1 MYVQDKTVKCH
12 SVFILLKKM
21 KAAIFEK
28 PGLDNLKVIDNA
40 EEPKISDHDVLIKVK
55 VAGVNPIDHIV
66 TSGAL
71 PKVDPL
77 PHIPGAES
85 SGIVEELG
93 SHVNNSGIKKGDRV
107 VVHNKLFDGTCDMC
121 LNGLD
126 MLCRNGGL
134 IGAITN
140 GGFAEYISVPKWNVF
155 EIPDTLDW
163 DIAASLPVTSLTP
176 YHALKEASLK
186 INEYLLVFGASG
198 NTGMMAVQLAKKMG
212 ANVIAVSKDDWI
224 KSEFG
229 ADYIIS
235 DYDKVA
241 ESVKEITQGRM
252 ADVVLNSL
260 GVGTWDSS
268 FASVGINGRW
278 VAFGGLTGADV
289 KLNVQ
294 SLYSKQI
301 KLIGSTGGTRK
312 EMQELIDLSPKLK
325 VRVWKKFK
333 LENIKEALQ
342 ALFAKERD
350 GRILLNIA

>member
-1 MYVQDKTVKCH
+1 
-12 SVFILLKKM
+12 M

-28 PGLDNLKVIDNA
+28 PGLENLRVTDNA
-40 EEPKISDHDVLIKVK
+40 EQPKISDHNILIKVK
-55 VAGVNPIDHIV
+55 MAGVNPIDSFV
-66 TSGAL
+66 VSGAL
-71 PKVDPL
+71 PKLNPL

-85 SGIVEELG
+85 TGIVEEVG
-93 SHVNNSGIKKGDRV
+93 SHVNSSNDGSTNIKKGDRV
-107 VVHNKLFDGTCDMC
+107 VVHNKVFDGTCDMC

-140 GGFAEYISVPKWNVF
+140 GGFAEYISVPETNVF
-155 EIPDTLDW
+155 KIPDNLDW
-163 DIAASLPVTSLTP
+163 DLAASLPVTSLTP

-198 NTGMMAVQLAKKMG
+198 NTGMIAVQIGKKMG
-212 ANVIAVSKDDWI
+212 ARVIGVSKDNWI
-224 KSEFG
+224 KTDFG
-229 ADYIIS
+229 ANYIIS
-235 DYDKVA
+235 DYDKVV
-241 ESVKEITQGRM
+241 ENVKEITQGKM

-268 FASVGINGRW
+268 FASVGVNGRW

-325 VRVWKKFK
+325 VRVWKKFG
-333 LENIKEALQ
+333 LENVKEALQ
-342 ALFAKERD
+342 GLFARERD
-350 GRILLNIA
+350 GRILLNIS